1 MGAQYFSL
9 KVTALQTQKTITD
22 VTDFSMEFMQARTYR
37 QIVRQ
42 AKQVFPKLLGFQTV
56 SIFFENA
63 GDGDLFT
70 VADDNS
76 KNEQDKAEKNDRPAD
91 YVDTSYA
98 KELYFPDDQ
107 IVIFPSYM
115 GVSGEVHNNK
125 SLRVEN

>member
-1 MGAQYFSL
+1 M
-9 KVTALQTQKTITD
+9 
-22 VTDFSMEFMQARTYR
+22 
-37 QIVRQ
+37 
-42 AKQVFPKLLGFQTV
+42 FPTLLGFETV

-70 VADDNS
+70 VADDNT
-76 KNEQDKAEKNDRPAD
+76 KPEQEEVKDPDF
-91 YVDTSYA
+91 VDTSYA

-115 GVSGEVHNNK
+115 GVSGEVHKNK

>member
-1 MGAQYFSL
+1 M
-9 KVTALQTQKTITD
+9 
-22 VTDFSMEFMQARTYR
+22 
-37 QIVRQ
+37 
-42 AKQVFPKLLGFQTV
+42 FPKLLGFQTV

-76 KNEQDKAEKNDRPAD
+76 KNEQDKLEKEAKPSDFI
-91 YVDTSYA
+91 DTSYA

-115 GVSGEVHNNK
+115 GVSGEVHNN
-125 SLRVEN
+125 